1 MTWLTILLLIA
12 TALLILM
19 PLRTYLA
26 ARRQIGHPIESQAPG
41 GGEGD
46 RMIYFFS
53 PRCGPCRNMTPIID
67 RLSEQNPQVFKVDVL
82 QDHETARAFSIRAT
96 PTTILVK
103 DNRVLAVSLGAKS
116 RRQLETL
123 LRRVA

>member
-1 MTWLTILLLIA
+1 MNWLTIVLLIA
-12 TALLILM
+12 TACLILM
-19 PLRTYLA
+19 PLWTYLA
-26 ARRQIGHPIESQAPG
+26 ARRQIGRPIESQG

-46 RMIYFFS
+46 RMIYFYS
-53 PRCGPCRNMTPIID
+53 PRCGPCRSMTPIID
-67 RLSEQNPQVFKVDVL
+67 RLSEQNPHIYKVDVL

-103 DNRVLAVSLGAKS
+103 NNRVLDVSLGAKNQ
-116 RRQLETL
+116 RQLEAL